1 MIFYD
6 TFELSRFGQ
15 CCCQCQCSIPNKEM
29 RLFDNKIVR
38 LLQFPI
44 LFVFSFNSKGFKPTR
59 NSYRHFVV
67 KRVRNNDAGFP
78 QSFRVQ
84 RNDWLKLETS
94 RLVCNFSKTA
104 FRCQMI

>member
-1 MIFYD
+1 
-6 TFELSRFGQ
+6 
-15 CCCQCQCSIPNKEM
+15 M

-78 QSFRVQ
+78 Q
-84 RNDWLKLETS
+84 
-94 RLVCNFSKTA
+94 FSGAKK
-104 FRCQMI
+104 